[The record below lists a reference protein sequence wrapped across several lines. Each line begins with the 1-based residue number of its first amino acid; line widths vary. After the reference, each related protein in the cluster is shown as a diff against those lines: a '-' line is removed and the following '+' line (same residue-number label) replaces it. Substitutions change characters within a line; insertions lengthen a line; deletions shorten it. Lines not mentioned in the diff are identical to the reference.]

1 MNSIRRGFEAWRRWP
16 LWGKVATV
24 AVLGAVLIG
33 PFIADS
39 QNDSGG
45 PAADVAS
52 SSTTDTSEASRTN
65 SSEPPVSTSTA
76 PTTTAVVTSTVP
88 PTPTLPPTPSPT
100 APPSSTTAAPTTTPV
115 APLTSSTGYAYLPK
129 PEAGPNT
136 VAAGGALTKHLVED
150 IAIAFGFDT
159 AGVEA
164 AIAAVELPLEA
175 DGNPEGW
182 LAPGAYDPEK
192 GATTAEMVQ
201 AMVDRRVAQLEARNV
216 PPARWH
222 EVLTAASLIETETY
236 NQNEKPGVARV
247 LTNRLAGGGPLQM
260 DSIILYPVPEDRI
273 FTTSEE
279 RASDQPYNSYRHDG
293 LPPTPISS
301 PDEASIDAFLDPR
314 PGDWWFYVTIDLES
328 GETRYA
334 VTYEGHQDNVRL
346 LRAWLENN
354 PIP

>member
-1 MNSIRRGFEAWRRWP
+1 VGS
-16 LWGKVATV
+16 
-24 AVLGAVLIG
+24 
-33 PFIADS
+33 
-39 QNDSGG
+39 
-45 PAADVAS
+45 
-52 SSTTDTSEASRTN
+52 
-65 SSEPPVSTSTA
+65 
-76 PTTTAVVTSTVP
+76 
-88 PTPTLPPTPSPT
+88 
-100 APPSSTTAAPTTTPV
+100 
-115 APLTSSTGYAYLPK
+115 LTSSTGYTYLPK

-136 VAAGGALTKHLVED
+136 VAPGGALTKHLAED

-159 AGVEA
+159 AEVEA

-182 LAPGAYDPEK
+182 LAPGAYDPDE
-192 GATTAEMVQ
+192 GATAADVVQ
-201 AMVDRRVAQLEARNV
+201 VMVDRRVAQLEARRV
-216 PPARWH
+216 LPARWH
-222 EVLTAASLIETETY
+222 EVLTAASVIETETY

-247 LTNRLAGGGPLQM
+247 LTNRLVGGGPLQM

-293 LPPTPISS
+293 LPPTPIST
-301 PDEASIDAFLDPR
+301 PDEASIDAFLDPP

-334 VTYEGHQDNVRL
+334 VTYQGHQDNVGL